1 MHAICGLTC
10 KMNLVKMSRN
20 NVVAAMVIRFILNS
34 NKLAAY
40 SKCNFERFL
49 FFIHAFSIDK
59 IGKCCHNNFQCK
71 LLQIVALCNQS
82 NPIKITTVNGC
93 KYFLY
98 CIKPTNSLFNNFVF
112 IPIGKV

>member
-59 IGKCCHNNFQCK
+59 IGKMLPQQFSMHQVANCCIMQSIESNQNNY
-71 LLQIVALCNQS
+71 S
-82 NPIKITTVNGC
+82 
-93 KYFLY
+93 
-98 CIKPTNSLFNNFVF
+98 
-112 IPIGKV
+112 